1 MGEEKERLLE
11 QYFQSAAIASRRI
24 PEPLLEEAVVAGLNR
39 GKRIRRSR
47 AIMRRSAFFIGT
59 VAAAVILGIGIAF
72 PQAYGPSGLGGLAA
86 NLIGREEIPDYVEQL
101 AGDRG
106 ILREALDDGKYQAVA
121 RTASY
126 GGYRVT
132 VDGMLTDLN
141 HVVLFYTSSR
151 SDTGERI
158 TPDSPR
164 LFTLGYDPLNAVEFM
179 KGSQQFKGVTE
190 EGGIYHDMIIF
201 DLPLGEMLPS
211 EFYLAG
217 RWRNEGSRIP
227 QDEWLE
233 VKIPVKVNRLAVLER
248 DIDVNRTLDFDG
260 QKIKVTTVKQV
271 VQQLEV
277 TLLADPSNDKRAER
291 MNGLMLYNN
300 RKGGYTAYNLVTMAS
315 NGEGWKL
322 GYLAPEYQRGDPLIL
337 TGKGLETAFEGEMK
351 MVINTEKKTLI
362 QAPDSRLQLKS
373 IERSGSFIR
382 IRTAIQTPLQGLAYV
397 ARPKVGFKDAMGA
410 AYYLPQDGETHE
422 KWHSNGEWS
431 EYYFDIPARQYAQP
445 LTFDLSDYPG
455 GLILQDF
462 KIEIK

>member
-24 PEPLLEEAVVAGLNR
+24 PEPLLEEAVAAGLNR

-47 AIMRRSAFFIGT
+47 TIMRRSAFFIGA

-72 PQAYGPSGLGGLAA
+72 PQAYNPSEVSGLAA
-86 NLIGREEIPDYVEQL
+86 KLLGREEVPDYVEQL

-106 ILREALDDGKYQAVA
+106 ILREALDDGKYQVVA

-126 GGYRVT
+126 GGYQVT

-141 HVVLFYTSSR
+141 HVVLFYTSR
-151 SDTGERI
+151 SDAGERI

-164 LFTLGYDPLNAVEFM
+164 LFTLGYDPLNAVQF
-179 KGSQQFKGVTE
+179 KAGSQQLKGVTE

-201 DLPLGEMLPS
+201 DLPLGETLPS

-248 DIDVNRTLDFDG
+248 DIDVNRTLNFDG
-260 QKIKVTTVKQV
+260 QKIKVTTVKKV
-271 VQQLEV
+271 VQQLDV
-277 TLLADPSNDKRAER
+277 FFQSDPSNTKRVKDIYELV
-291 MNGLMLYNN
+291 MYND
-300 RKGGYTAYNLVTMAS
+300 RTGGNTAYNAFAMAS
-315 NGEGWKL
+315 NSLDWKIS
-322 GYLAPEYQRGDPLIL
+322 YLAPDYQAGDSLIL
-337 TGKGLETAFEGEMK
+337 TGKGLGTTFDGEMK

-373 IERSGSFIR
+373 IERSDSFIR

-397 ARPKVGFKDAMGA
+397 ARPKIGFKDATGA
-410 AYYLPQDGETHE
+410 AYYLPQDGEIHE

>member
-11 QYFQSAAIASRRI
+11 QYFQSAAIASQRI
-24 PEPLLEEAVVAGLNR
+24 PEPLLEEAVAAGLNR

-59 VAAAVILGIGIAF
+59 VVVAVILGIGIAF
-72 PQAYGPSGLGGLAA
+72 PQTYNPSGVSGLAA
-86 NLIGREEIPDYVEQL
+86 KLLGREEVPDYVEQL

-126 GGYRVT
+126 GGYQVT

-141 HVVLFYTSSR
+141 HVVLFYTSSGA
-151 SDTGERI
+151 GERI
-158 TPDSPR
+158 TPDSPS
-164 LFTLGYDPLNAVEFM
+164 LFTLEYDPLNAIQFM
-179 KGSQQFKGVTE
+179 AGSQQFKGVTE

-201 DLPLGEMLPS
+201 DLPSGEKLPS

-217 RWRNEGSRIP
+217 RWRNEGSP
-227 QDEWLE
+227 VPNDEWLE

-260 QKIKVTTVKQV
+260 QKIKVATVKQV
-271 VQQLEV
+271 VQQLDV
-277 TLLADPSNDKRAER
+277 FFQSDPSNTKRAEDIYELG
-291 MNGLMLYNN
+291 MY
-300 RKGGYTAYNLVTMAS
+300 RKGSYAAYKAFAMAS
-315 NGEGWKL
+315 NSVDWKIS
-322 GYLAPEYQRGDPLIL
+322 YLAPDYEAGDSLVL
-337 TGKGLETAFEGEMK
+337 TGKGLSTAFEGEKK
-351 MVINTEKKTLI
+351 MVINTTTKTLV

-382 IRTAIQTPLQGLAYV
+382 IRTAIKTPLQGMAYV
-397 ARPKVGFKDAMGA
+397 ARPKNDFKDAKGDV
-410 AYYLPQDGETHE
+410 YSLPQDGEIHE
-422 KWHSNGEWS
+422 GWHSSGEWS
-431 EYYFDIPARQYAQP
+431 EYYFDIPDRQYAQP

-455 GLILQDF
+455 ELILQDF

>member
-24 PEPLLEEAVVAGLNR
+24 PEPLLEEAVAAGLNR

-47 AIMRRSAFFIGT
+47 AIMRRSAVFIGT

-72 PQAYGPSGLGGLAA
+72 PQAYSLSRLEGLAA
-86 NLIGREEIPDYVEQL
+86 NLIGRAEIPDYVEQL

-126 GGYRVT
+126 GGYQVT

-164 LFTLGYDPLNAVEFM
+164 LFTLGYDPLNAVQFM
-179 KGSQQFKGVTE
+179 AGSQQFKGVTE
-190 EGGIYHDMIIF
+190 EGGLYHDMIIF
-201 DLPLGEMLPS
+201 DLLSGETLPS

-217 RWRNEGSRIP
+217 RWRNEGSPVP

-248 DIDVNRTLDFDG
+248 DIDINRTLDFDG
-260 QKIKVTTVKQV
+260 QKITVATVKQV

-300 RKGGYTAYNLVTMAS
+300 RKGGYTAYNLVTMVS

-337 TGKGLETAFEGEMK
+337 TGKGLETAFDGEKK
-351 MVINTEKKTLI
+351 MVINTATKTLV

-382 IRTAIQTPLQGLAYV
+382 IRTAIKTPLQGMAYV
-397 ARPKVGFKDAMGA
+397 AQPKNDFKDARGA
-410 AYYLPQDGETHE
+410 VYSLPQDGEVHE
-422 KWHSNGEWS
+422 RWHSSGEWS